1 MADGLDKDA
10 EKALKERKEREK
22 DELYALDISGVEW
35 HSAPGTEEHEERV
48 EIAYLPEGAVAMRS
62 SLDPDT
68 VLRYTEA
75 EWRAF
80 VLGARDGEAS
90 CEQVAAVARRHLA
103 QVQDRIADLQ
113 RVADELARTLESCAN
128 AGRATCTILQALRQP
143 GDVCMR
149 RAAP

>member
-1 MADGLDKDA
+1 MADGLDRDA

-80 VLGARDGEAS
+80 VLGARDGEFDLEPAPHDGGLD
-90 CEQVAAVARRHLA
+90 Q
-103 QVQDRIADLQ
+103 QGAD
-113 RVADELARTLESCAN
+113 
-128 AGRATCTILQALRQP
+128 
-143 GDVCMR
+143 
-149 RAAP
+149 APH